1 VGILTAGSGRQTQ
14 GVVQGGAELGVR
26 RVGRRRQSPH
36 HQPRTTGKAVEPF
49 GHQVPQPAAD
59 TVADHGPADRP
70 GHHEPGTSRG
80 GRPARLPLIR
90 LTLLTA
96 LTVMS
101 LLSMLFALSVLIVL
115 VVLEVRDQ
123 KGRAPAPGPAPSGAE
138 RRDELVSASQ
148 PCTGR

>member
-1 VGILTAGSGRQTQ
+1 VGILTAGSGRQPQ
-14 GVVQGGAELGVR
+14 GLVQGGTELGVR

-59 TVADHGPADRP
+59 TVADHGPTDRP
-70 GHHEPGTSRG
+70 GHHEPSTSRG
-80 GRPARLPLIR
+80 VRPARLPLIR
-90 LTLLTA
+90 LTA

-101 LLSMLFALSVLIVL
+101 LLSMLFKLSVLIVL

-138 RRDELVSASQ
+138 RRDELVPASQ